1 MSAQI
6 QAERAGLRAAAIV
19 LLGLALPCCVVGA
32 EKSIAANPPAP
43 ARTDKA
49 STAGNPRTKA
59 EVDALIQKAGQT
71 QPDWFDGVTANYPQ
85 TLDLT
90 WGDPRGRNA
99 QKDLKEFI
107 WSVINPNPARWKDGT
122 KLLHQV
128 LNINKADPE
137 KLKRTMN
144 ALGECYHNFFA
155 DYARAAFWLRKAE
168 TNNEL
173 LADCYF
179 RLGNKDMAK
188 EVLDKYGYDDTRQ
201 GGVIKLWADIG
212 EMDMALKMADGKA
225 QNTPDAAYFVAG
237 DCLKLAGRY
246 KEAVD
251 YYEKVLKVVAKD
263 TQTAPGRLKW
273 NQDQAR
279 ASIDAIKLFELLDL
293 KKIPDGKYSGTSMG
307 YSGTVTVEV
316 TTKAAKI
323 ESVKVTQQT
332 EHQCYASLTVIPEKI
347 IAKQSVKSVDTYSS
361 ATVTSNAII
370 NASAKA
376 LSTGVK

>member
-1 MSAQI
+1 M
-6 QAERAGLRAAAIV
+6 
-19 LLGLALPCCVVGA
+19 LALPMWVNA
-32 EKSIAANPPAP
+32 EEKSIASAPPVKP
-43 ARTDKA
+43 EKA
-49 STAGNPRTKA
+49 SSAGASGNTHTKV
-59 EVDALIQKAGQT
+59 EVEALIQKAGQT
-71 QPDWFDGVTANYPQ
+71 QPDWFAGVTANYPQ

-107 WSVINPNPARWKDGT
+107 WSVINPNPTRWKDGT

-128 LNINKADPE
+128 LNVNKADPE

-155 DYARAAFWLRKAE
+155 DYARAAFWLQKAE

-188 EVLDKYGYDDTRQ
+188 QVLDKYGYDDTRQ
-201 GGVIKLWADIG
+201 GGVIKMWADIG
-212 EMDMALKMADGKA
+212 ELDEALKMADGKA

-246 KEAVD
+246 KDAMD

-279 ASIDAIKLFELLDL
+279 ASIEAIKLFELLDL
-293 KKIPDGKYSGTSMG
+293 KHIPDGKYSGTSMG
-307 YSGTVTVEV
+307 YSGNVTVEV
-316 TTKAAKI
+316 TTKSAKI

-332 EHQCYASLTVIPEKI
+332 EHQCYASLTVVPEKI
-347 IAKQSVKSVDTYSS
+347 ITKQSVKGVDTYSS

-376 LSTGVK
+376 LASGMK